1 MSKQVKRE
9 IRYGGKPNT
18 HYGNIGEPTRITY
31 KDGSI
36 AHVGDLV
43 DIYENHGYEKRYLSE
58 SMIVRKKDSEPFVMG
73 LYGYKD
79 TFKNG
84 VSRNFTIELVKKY
97 YDVEDGY
104 YRGGILKV
112 ITHKKQTE
120 QKKKTSQITVKVKA
134 DLLFDKPV
142 VEENKGDVYI
152 FSGRSVIYINNEF
165 GMWGMA
171 TCNSN
176 ELKSYSKDIGKALA
190 YYRANNREE

>member
-1 MSKQVKRE
+1 MTTLQ
-9 IRYGGKPNT
+9 
-18 HYGNIGEPTRITY
+18 
-31 KDGSI
+31 
-36 AHVGDLV
+36 
-43 DIYENHGYEKRYLSE
+43 
-58 SMIVRKKDSEPFVMG
+58 
-73 LYGYKD
+73 
-79 TFKNG
+79 
-84 VSRNFTIELVKKY
+84 
-97 YDVEDGY
+97 
-104 YRGGILKV
+104 
-112 ITHKKQTE
+112 KQTE

-190 YYRANNREE
+190 YYRANNKED